1 MLVEV
6 TKIPKIKINKNKKK
20 IDQPNPQIFKKK
32 KKKTNKTN
40 KQIKKK

>member
-6 TKIPKIKINKNKKK
+6 TKIPKIKINKNKK

-32 KKKTNKTN
+32 KKNK
-40 KQIKKK
+40 

>member
-32 KKKTNKTN
+32 KKQI
-40 KQIKKK
+40 KQINK